1 MDWEL
6 GGKATSVGW
15 NPGAP
20 PVGSRVAGSIL
31 TAPHSA
37 VTWDPSPEAVMQSVI
52 AGPGALAF
60 YVQPA

>member
-1 MDWEL
+1 M
-6 GGKATSVGW
+6 
-15 NPGAP
+15 
-20 PVGSRVAGSIL
+20 GSRVAGSIL